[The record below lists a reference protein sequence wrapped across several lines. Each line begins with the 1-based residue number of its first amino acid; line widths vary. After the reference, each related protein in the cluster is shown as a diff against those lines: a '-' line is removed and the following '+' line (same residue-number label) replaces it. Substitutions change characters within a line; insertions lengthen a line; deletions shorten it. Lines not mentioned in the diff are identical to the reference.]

1 MFKHLLIPTDGSELS
16 NEAVRTGIRLAHELG
31 AKVTALYVMP
41 DYNALIYGAEALLT
55 INAAELDTH
64 VQEFADKALHFVE
77 HLAREEGV
85 ACATVCTPNAAI
97 YRAIVKQAQDLDCD
111 LICMASHGRKGISEF
126 LLGSETHKVLTHSSI
141 PVLVHRPASKGGKKA

>member
-16 NEAVRTGIRLAHELG
+16 KEAVRSGIRLAHELG

-55 INAAELDTH
+55 INAAEFDAH
-64 VQEFADKALHFVE
+64 VQKYADKALHLAE
-77 HLAREEGV
+77 HLAREQNV
-85 ACATVCTPNAAI
+85 PCATVRTASASI

-111 LICMASHGRKGISEF
+111 LICMASHGRKGISEL
-126 LLGSETHKVLTHSSI
+126 LLGSETQKVLTHSSI
-141 PVLVHRPASKGGKKA
+141 PVLVHRAVPKEREKT

>member
-16 NEAVRTGIRLAHELG
+16 KEAFRAGIRLAHELD

-55 INAAELDTH
+55 INAAEFDAH
-64 VQEFADKALHFVE
+64 VQKYADKALHFVE
-77 HLAREEGV
+77 HLAREQNV
-85 ACATVCTPNAAI
+85 PCATVRTASASI

-111 LICMASHGRKGISEF
+111 LICMASHGRKGISEL
-126 LLGSETHKVLTHSSI
+126 LLGSETQKVLTHSSI
-141 PVLVHRPASKGGKKA
+141 PVLVHRAVPKERKKT

>member
-16 NEAVRTGIRLAHELG
+16 KEAVRAGIRLAREQG

-41 DYNALIYGAEALLT
+41 DYNVLIYGAEALLT
-55 INAAELDTH
+55 VNAAEFDTH

-77 HLAREEGV
+77 HLAHEENV
-85 ACATVCTPNAAI
+85 ACATVRTSSGSI
-97 YRAIVKQAQDLDCD
+97 YRAIVKQAQELGCD

-126 LLGSETHKVLTHSSI
+126 LLGSETQKVLTHSSI
-141 PVLVHRPASKGGKKA
+141 PVLVHRPASTNSKKT